1 MELAMHAFEKFGQK
15 YLNKINGYILA
26 LIVFTVIGWISFLLL
41 SFLGDINIF
50 QKVEFISNLVVQG
63 TGALIFFLYLRKIFS
78 AYMDQK
84 MFTHHTLGLVINLAK
99 LMMLLAIVIEPGFY
113 TFLEIIQSFQQED
126 KKTSGILLFLE
137 HINIALFAAGY
148 ALHLISTAHKVA
160 RHIEEEQDL
169 TV

>member
-1 MELAMHAFEKFGQK
+1 MHAFEKFGKK
-15 YLNKINGYILA
+15 YLSKINGYIGLSFGLA
-26 LIVFTVIGWISFLLL
+26 VAGWMFFLFF
-41 SFLGDINIF
+41 SFLGDINNF
-50 QKVEFISNLVVQG
+50 QKVEFISNLAVQG

-78 AYMDQK
+78 AYMEQE
-84 MFTHHTLGLVINLAK
+84 MFTHHTLGLVINLAR

-113 TFLEIIQSFQQED
+113 TFLEIIPSFQQED
-126 KKTSGILLFLE
+126 KKLSGILLFLAN
-137 HINIALFAAGY
+137 INIALFAAGY

>member
-1 MELAMHAFEKFGQK
+1 MEIAMHAFEKFGQK

-26 LIVFTVIGWISFLLL
+26 LIVFTVVGWISFLLL
-41 SFLGDINIF
+41 SLFGEINDF
-50 QKVEFISNLVVQG
+50 YELKFVSNFVIQG
-63 TGALIFFLYLRKIFS
+63 TGALIFFLYLRKILS

-113 TFLEIIQSFQQED
+113 TFIEIIESLQQED
-126 KKTSGILLFLE
+126 KKIPGILLFLE